1 MKKYKFV
8 AMMALLVSCLCLS
21 ACANGGKKAS
31 EDSKTSEAVS
41 KETGK
46 LKIVTTIFPVYDWV
60 KELLGDR
67 ADQAEI
73 TLLLKDQADL
83 HSYQPSAEDILKI
96 SDCDLFIH
104 VGGES
109 DKWVADTL
117 KQGKNPDR
125 KVINL
130 LDQLGSSVKEEELVE
145 GMEAEPEHEEGEKEE
160 EGPEYDEHVWLS
172 LKNAGIL
179 CGVVANTL
187 KEIDPEYAEHY
198 QKRADAYIGRLD
210 KLDRRCQET
219 ADAAAQKTLVF
230 GDRFPFR
237 YLADD
242 YGFTYYAAFAGC
254 SAETEA
260 SFKTSAFLADKM
272 DQLQLKCIFT
282 IDKPDQKIAKAVIA
296 NTREKNQKILTL
308 DSMQYGMSEKES
320 QGHTYLSIMEQNLEV
335 LKDALQ

>member
-210 KLDRRCQET
+210 KLDRRRRQMRRPKKHWCLGIDSHSGIWRMT
-219 ADAAAQKTLVF
+219 MDLLIMRHLPDARRRQ
-230 GDRFPFR
+230 R
-237 YLADD
+237 
-242 YGFTYYAAFAGC
+242 
-254 SAETEA
+254 
-260 SFKTSAFLADKM
+260 
-272 DQLQLKCIFT
+272 Q
-282 IDKPDQKIAKAVIA
+282 
-296 NTREKNQKILTL
+296 
-308 DSMQYGMSEKES
+308 
-320 QGHTYLSIMEQNLEV
+320 V
-335 LKDALQ
+335 LKQLHFWQIRWISFS